1 MANEISRDYDFSPG
15 TTIVSAQVDAEF
27 NELYNLLN
35 GTELVKNVRLGAGTI
50 SNVDAKLSVTGQAE
64 FATVANG
71 RVLSIWKPG
80 ESTPRIDLNNLGQI
94 RTVASQRSVTP
105 SSQLMV
111 LLGSIFANGG
121 SSLIGNVGA
130 GEDDLISL
138 SIGAETMNGT
148 NLYLNIKGGGFTAA
162 NANNKRFRFYVKTT
176 AVIDSGVI
184 TPNNK
189 PYFYDIQIYAIP
201 GSSSWLVVGVFKC
214 DATEVRVNTVVAGV
228 DHTVANT
235 IKWTAEAV
243 ADNDIVQNFYSVE
256 KGFGLNG

>member
-35 GTELVKNVRLGAGTI
+35 GTNLVGNVRLGAGVI

-71 RVLSIWKPG
+71 RVVSVWKPG
-80 ESTPRIDLNNLGQI
+80 EGTPRIDLNNLGQI
-94 RTVASQRSVTP
+94 RTVASQKSVTA
-105 SSQLMV
+105 SAQLMV
-111 LLGSIFANGG
+111 LLGSLFASGG
-121 SSLIGNVGA
+121 ASIIGNVGA
-130 GEDDLISL
+130 GEDNLSSL
-138 SIGAETMNGT
+138 TIGAETMNGS

-162 NANNKRFRFYVKTT
+162 NANNKRFKFYVKTT
-176 AVIDSGVI
+176 VVIDSGVI

-189 PYFYDIQIYAIP
+189 PYFYDIQIYASP
-201 GSSSWLVVGVFKC
+201 GSSTWLVVGTFKC
-214 DATEVRVNTVVAGV
+214 DATEIRVNTVVAGV
-228 DHTVANT
+228 DHTIDNI

-256 KGFGLNG
+256 KGFGFNG